1 MVRQGNPLVLG
12 NSLSWTR
19 HAKMKRKQYGLSKSR
34 VKRTIKYPDRVQTGV
49 ASGTIASMKKA
60 RTKRRT
66 EIWVM
71 YKIIKEEG
79 KEVIKIISTWKY
91 PGKSPKGDPPPIP
104 DDVLQELI
112 NQGLIEK

>member
-1 MVRQGNPLVLG
+1 MVRKGNPLILG

-49 ASGTIASMKKA
+49 ASGTIASMKEA

-71 YKIIKEEG
+71 YKITKEEG

-91 PGKSPKGDPPPIP
+91 PGESPKGDPPPIP

-112 NQGLIEK
+112 NQGLIDK

>member
-1 MVRQGNPLVLG
+1 MVRKGNPLVIG

-19 HAKMKRKQYGLSKSR
+19 HAKKKRKQYGISKSR

-49 ASGTIASMKKA
+49 ASGTIASMKKT

-71 YKIIKEEG
+71 YKIIKEE

-104 DDVLQELI
+104 EDVLQELI
-112 NQGLIEK
+112 NQGLIKK